1 MNRAAPVWGGS
12 PDPVGRDREADPTFG
27 PKVGLRPQGG
37 AVTRRPRPALAVED
51 GKGAYSGSMS
61 RQMPYA
67 ICQSG
72 GVGRRLPH
80 AATEKQ
86 GPLGR
91 L

>member
-1 MNRAAPVWGGS
+1 
-12 PDPVGRDREADPTFG
+12 
-27 PKVGLRPQGG
+27 
-37 AVTRRPRPALAVED
+37 VTRRPRLALAVED
-51 GKGAYSGSMS
+51 GKGAYGGSMS

-67 ICQSG
+67 ISQSG
-72 GVGRRLPH
+72 GAGRRLPH